1 MGRTYVNTM
10 SIIVTLLVVGSL
22 LLLAEIFTPGMIAG
36 TIGAICF
43 LFAIMAAYREY
54 DAPDSHYL
62 AIGIILL
69 AGIEFIAWL
78 RFFPD
83 SKLAERFV
91 SKGSIGTL
99 GNERPELVGQ
109 KGVAVT
115 DLRPSGAVR
124 LDSGGKID
132 VVSEGNLIEC
142 DTRVGVIDVEGL
154 RVVVRQED

>member
-1 MGRTYVNTM
+1 MSRTYVISM

-22 LLLAEIFTPGMIAG
+22 LLLAEIFIPGMIAG

-69 AGIEFIAWL
+69 AGIEFLAWL

-91 SKGSIGTL
+91 SKSRFPTCGHD
-99 GNERPELVGQ
+99 RPELMSPN
-109 KGVAVT
+109 GVAST

-132 VVSEGNLIEC
+132 VVSEGNLIER